1 MRIFK
6 RFSLYVM
13 SIVLVVVLA
22 SALFIIPWRNTPI
35 EAHDHALRARL
46 AGRIDTL
53 IIGQSYAMN
62 GIMPQ
67 KLDEKLGTHTYN
79 LCGSLMPIYGQQYMV
94 EKELARNPVKHVIIE
109 ITPDTF
115 TSDERNTY
123 GNGDSYIVA
132 RLDSLFEQI
141 DYLIRYVHPSDWP
154 NIYARMLMQSMR
166 TAAYTLLGRTE
177 LLEEENMGFIPLE
190 AEDVSL
196 DADTARSNYVLMSI
210 FNNPLYENI
219 WEYEDLIQLCKQAGC
234 DVTLV
239 YTPVSHAKV
248 WQLYDHD
255 AFHDWASQ
263 MAQKHGVPLFDFNLL
278 KSRYD
283 LLSDE
288 TSFSD
293 ENHLSRE
300 GAAIFSDVMADILC
314 RYRAGEDVSSL
325 FYDNYEKAIRDSIYW
340 EE

>member
-6 RFSLYVM
+6 RFGLYVLAVVLTV
-13 SIVLVVVLA
+13 VLV
-22 SALFIIPWRNTPI
+22 SAALIVPWRNMPI

-46 AGRIDTL
+46 AGQIDTL

-67 KLDEKLGTHTYN
+67 KLDEKIGTQTYN
-79 LCGSLMPIYGQQYMV
+79 LCGSLMPIYGQKYMV
-94 EKELARNPVKHVIIE
+94 EKELARNPVKHVIVE

-132 RLDSLFEQI
+132 RLDSLGEQL
-141 DYLIRYVHPSDWP
+141 DYLLRHVQPTDWP

-166 TAAYTLLGRTE
+166 TAAYALLGRTE
-177 LLEEENMGFIPLE
+177 LLDENNMGFIPLD

-196 DADTARSNYVLMSI
+196 DPDTARTNYVLMSI
-210 FNNPLYENI
+210 FNNPREENI
-219 WEYEDLIQLCKQAGC
+219 REYEELIQLCKQAGC

-248 WQLYDHD
+248 WQLYDQD
-255 AFHDWASQ
+255 AFYDWALQ
-263 MAQKHGVPLFDFNLL
+263 LAQKHDVPLFDFNLL

-283 LLSDE
+283 LFSDE

-293 ENHLSRE
+293 ENHLSGE
-300 GAAIFSDVMADILC
+300 GAEIFSGAMADVLL
-314 RYRAGEDVSSL
+314 RHRAGEDVSPL
-325 FYDNYEKAIRDSIYW
+325 FYVGYEEAIRDSVYW
-340 EE
+340 GS